1 MGAVEQKKFNVTVTS
16 KGQMTIPADVRDAL
30 GISAGDR
37 LELVLNDKGGM
48 ELVKKTKSWKD
59 LIGSLSHLAKNR
71 VVPIGEEVD
80 YAMTEAMLEQ
90 EMRSKGVSRKRA
102 K

>member
-1 MGAVEQKKFNVTVTS
+1 MGAVDQKKFNVTVTS
-16 KGQMTIPADVRDAL
+16 KGQMTIPADVREAL

-48 ELVKKTKSWKD
+48 NLVKKTRSYKD
-59 LIGSLSHLAKNR
+59 IVGSLAHLAKNR
-71 VVPIGEEVD
+71 VVPVGEEVEH
-80 YAMTEAMLEQ
+80 AMTEAMLEQ
-90 EMRSKGVSRKRA
+90 DMRSRGISRKRS

>member
-37 LELVLNDKGGM
+37 LELALNDKGGM

-71 VVPIGEEVD
+71 AVPIGEEVD

-90 EMRSKGVSRKRA
+90 EMRSKVVSRKRA

>member
-1 MGAVEQKKFNVTVTS
+1 MGAIDQKKFNVTVTS
-16 KGQMTIPADVRDAL
+16 KGQMTIPAGVREAL

-37 LELVLNDKGGM
+37 LELALNDKGGM

-59 LIGSLSHLAKNR
+59 FVGSLSHLAKNR

-80 YAMTEAMLEQ
+80 YAVEQ
-90 EMRSKGVSRKRA
+90 EMLEKDLRSRGLI
-102 K
+102 